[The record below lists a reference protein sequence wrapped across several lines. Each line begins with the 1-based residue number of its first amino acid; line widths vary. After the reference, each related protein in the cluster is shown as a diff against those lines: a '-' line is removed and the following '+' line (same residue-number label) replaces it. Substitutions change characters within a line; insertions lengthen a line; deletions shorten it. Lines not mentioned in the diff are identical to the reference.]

1 MNHTTEFDYRKYLQ
15 LIIKRRYL
23 FVVTA
28 IAVMACVTIT
38 SYLLPERYRAS
49 STVFIEKSVIS
60 ELVKGIAVTPSIEDK
75 IRVLAYAIRSRA
87 LLTKVFDDLDM
98 NVDKQSPAQQEKLLR
113 DVQKNTDIKLKDREG
128 LFIISYTDKD
138 PRLAR
143 DFVNIL
149 VRRYIEQ
156 NITAKRE
163 ESYGATRFLAE
174 QIASLKAKLDESEN
188 KVNSYRQRHN
198 GMLGKSEGVTQ
209 AEISDAQQDLD
220 RVAVKRRQLEMLK
233 NQAVNDGPLK
243 SRLAIL
249 QKKQQELRLTYTDQ
263 HPELQDVVNEIAAIR
278 GQLQAAAPRQT
289 SAGDVGSLE
298 AEKINYELASLRE
311 AEDRQRNFVAS
322 RQHLLRTIPSV
333 RAGLDELER
342 ERNSQRAL
350 YDQLMARYEQ
360 SEVSKQLEVQDK
372 TTTFRVVD
380 PAVLPTKPVS
390 PQRVKIILFGIVGG
404 LLAGFG
410 LLILLDHHDKSIRT
424 VDTLKKLGLPI
435 LAVVPP
441 IPDPVAIEAAR
452 RRDRWFYATAA
463 VCFLVVLATV
473 PIELVRYLSIDIFSW
488 GGIKHGL
495 TSLKS
500 LALNF

>member
-1 MNHTTEFDYRKYLQ
+1 MNQTVEFDYRKYLQ
-15 LIIKRRYL
+15 LIIKKRHL
-23 FVVTA
+23 FLVASLV
-28 IAVMACVTIT
+28 IMLCVTIS
-38 SYLLPERYRAS
+38 SYLLPERYKAS

-87 LLTKVFDDLDM
+87 LLTKVLDDLDM
-98 NVDKQSPAQQEKLLR
+98 NVDRQSPAQQEKLLR
-113 DVQKNTDIKLKDREG
+113 DVEKNTDIKLKDREG

-138 PRLAR
+138 PRRAR
-143 DFVNIL
+143 DFVNTL

-163 ESYGATRFLAE
+163 ESYGATRFLGE
-174 QIASLKAKLDESEN
+174 QIASLKTKLEESEE
-188 KVNSYRQRHN
+188 KVNSYRRQHN
-198 GMLGKSEGVTQ
+198 GMLGQSEAVAQ
-209 AEISDAQQDLD
+209 AEISEAQQELE
-220 RVAVKRRQLEMLK
+220 RLAAKRHQLERLK
-233 NQAVNDGPLK
+233 GQPANDAPLK
-243 SRLAIL
+243 VRLAHL
-249 QKKQQELRLTYTDQ
+249 HKKQQELRLTYTDQ
-263 HPELQDVVNEIAAIR
+263 HPELQDVTNEIATIR
-278 GQLQAAAPRQT
+278 EQLKAGPRNTAANE
-289 SAGDVGSLE
+289 GGSPE
-298 AEKINYELASLRE
+298 TEKINFELSALRDTE
-311 AEDRQRNFVAS
+311 ERQRNFVSS

-333 RAGLDELER
+333 RAGLDEIER

-350 YDQLMARYEQ
+350 YEQLMARYGQ

-380 PAVLPTKPVS
+380 PAVTPTKPVS

-410 LLILLDHHDKSIRT
+410 LLVLLDHHDKSIRT
-424 VDTLKKLGLPI
+424 VDTLRGLGLPI

-441 IPDPVAIEAAR
+441 IPDPAAIETEKH
-452 RRDRWFYATAA
+452 RDRWFYATAG

-488 GGIKHGL
+488 GSIKHSL
-495 TSLKS
+495 SSLKS
-500 LALNF
+500 LALK